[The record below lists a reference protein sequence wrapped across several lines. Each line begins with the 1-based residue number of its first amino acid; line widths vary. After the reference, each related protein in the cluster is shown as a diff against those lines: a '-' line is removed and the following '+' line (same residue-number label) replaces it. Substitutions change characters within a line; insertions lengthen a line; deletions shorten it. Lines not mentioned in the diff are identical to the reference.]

1 MPSISYKK
9 TSGLALLEAIVG
21 IFIVVVVFVMTT
33 GFWPI
38 TAAYLAKVRTKAIGA
53 YVAEQVME
61 NALALGYEG
70 VDNLNE
76 EESYA
81 INSTFDGQP
90 FNSIITY
97 YASVKEVSA
106 DSSLLP
112 LKSVQVK
119 IVWDQEG
126 GEVVYETYIAK
137 NL

>member
-1 MPSISYKK
+1 
-9 TSGLALLEAIVG
+9 
-21 IFIVVVVFVMTT
+21 MTT

-38 TAAYLAKVRTKAIGA
+38 TASYLAKTRTKAIGA

-70 VDNLNE
+70 VEHLQP
-76 EESYA
+76 EESYE

-97 YASVKEVSA
+97 YASVKDVPPNA
-106 DSSLLP
+106 SLLP